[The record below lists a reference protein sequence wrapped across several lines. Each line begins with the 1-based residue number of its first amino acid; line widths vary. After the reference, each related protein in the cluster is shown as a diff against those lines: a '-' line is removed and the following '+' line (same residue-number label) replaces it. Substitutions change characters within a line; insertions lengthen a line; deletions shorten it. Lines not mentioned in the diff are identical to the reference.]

1 MSGYQLRD
9 MRPDD
14 RRFVI
19 KSWIDSYK
27 SSKSAGILMN
37 QPFEVGGVAYDFEAV
52 MGATIGRLLDVE
64 GVHVLVASN
73 PLVLPPKDVHG
84 FLVYELRPQITS
96 YRPPSYVRE
105 RHSSPLPLIHYVF
118 MKKIYRGFGIARA
131 LLRAA
136 GIKPDEPF
144 LYSCS
149 TAISEQIKK
158 ANKIP
163 RAQWEPSCARY
174 LKETSQV
181 HDQASEAPSVPDRAQ
196 PASEQ
201 RLRWRHERR

>member
-19 KSWIDSYK
+19 KSWIDSYR

-52 MGATIGRLLDVE
+52 MNATIGRLLDAE
-64 GVHVLVASN
+64 GVHVIVASN

-84 FLVYELRPQITS
+84 FLVYEVAPQVTT
-96 YRPPSYVRE
+96 YRYPSYERVRT
-105 RHSSPLPLIHYVF
+105 SSALPLVHYCF

-131 LLRAA
+131 LFRAA
-136 GIKPDEPF
+136 QINPDEPF
-144 LYSCS
+144 LYTCS
-149 TAISEQIKK
+149 TGISEQIKK

-174 LKETSQV
+174 VKETSQV
-181 HDQASEAPSVPDRAQ
+181 HDQASQAPALPGGAS

-201 RLRWRHERR
+201 RIRRSHERR

>member
-1 MSGYQLRD
+1 MSGYQIRD
-9 MRPDD
+9 MRQDD

-27 SSKSAGILMN
+27 QSKSAGILMN
-37 QPFEVGGVAYDFEAV
+37 QPFEVGGVAFDFEAV

-84 FLVYELRPQITS
+84 FLVYEESPQITL
-96 YRPPSYVRE
+96 YKYPSYERVRT
-105 RHSSPLPLIHYVF
+105 RSKLPLVHYVF
-118 MKKIYRGFGIARA
+118 MKKIYRGFGIAKS
-131 LLRAA
+131 LFRAA
-136 GIKPDEPF
+136 GIKADEPF
-144 LYSCS
+144 LYTCS

-174 LKETSQV
+174 AKETVQSN
-181 HDQASEAPSVPDRAQ
+181 DQESEAPSVPDRAS
-196 PASEQ
+196 ATAEQ
-201 RLRWRHERR
+201 HLRRSHERR

>member
-9 MRPDD
+9 MRQDD

-27 SSKSAGILMN
+27 ASKSAGMLMN
-37 QPFEVGGVAYDFEAV
+37 QPFQVGGVDLDFEAV
-52 MGATIGRLLDVE
+52 MTATIGRLIDAPD
-64 GVHVLVASN
+64 VHVLVASN

-96 YRPPSYVRE
+96 YRPPLYVRE
-105 RHSSPLPLIHYVF
+105 RQASPLPLVHYVF

-144 LYSCS
+144 LYTCS

-163 RAQWEPSCARY
+163 RAHWEPSCARY
-174 LKETSQV
+174 VKETSTV
-181 HDQASEAPSVPDRAQ
+181 HDQESEAPAVPDRAQ
-196 PASEQ
+196 PAAQQ
-201 RLRWRHERR
+201 RIRGSHEGR